1 MSDVRYVVSDDAIT
15 RQTRQGVAWRN
26 VDSRPTQDV
35 WAQLAN
41 SVNTE
46 LLPPGIRLFRQVDQ
60 YTQIV
65 LECPPAI
72 NRVCWS
78 NSEYEGRNGQHAV
91 YLVAQPYR
99 VIQAH
104 YKGPIM
110 IGARMF
116 YRPAPLYSM
125 DDVLYHCNLPNV
137 NCNGYHGT
145 AVGWVCFYGDGRL
158 AADWPSRIHRLME
171 RCSGAEGYNGNMRNI
186 DGKHFYTY
194 AGAPVWRSRIGDW
207 EKKSEKE
214 GVDVALK
221 DGVWL
226 PILVTSQDSQLHHNV
241 SGKPLTLGMA
251 VNGVTPIAY
260 NDPGKLPAV
269 ERHRNGNKE
278 APLTQLTTAYASVRQ
293 AG

>member
-1 MSDVRYVVSDDAIT
+1 MSDVRYVVTDQEVT
-15 RQTRQGVAWRN
+15 RQAKQGASWRN
-26 VDSRPTQDV
+26 VDSRPAPDV
-35 WAQLAN
+35 WAKLSN

-46 LLPPGIRLFRQVDQ
+46 LLPPGIRLLRQVGQ

-72 NRVCWS
+72 NRICWS
-78 NSEYEGRNGQHAV
+78 NSEYEGMSGRFAV
-91 YLVAQPYR
+91 HLVAQPYR

-104 YKGPIM
+104 YNGDQM

-116 YRPAPLYSM
+116 YRPAPLYSLG
-125 DDVLYHCNLPNV
+125 DVLYHANLPNV
-137 NCNGYHGT
+137 NCNGYHNT
-145 AVGWVCFYGDGRL
+145 AVGWVCFYRDGR
-158 AADWPSRIHRLME
+158 AQANWPDKIHRLLE

-186 DGKHFYTY
+186 DGKHFYAN
-194 AGAPVWRSRIGDW
+194 AGAPVWRSRVTDW

-214 GVDVALK
+214 GVGVALQ

-226 PILVTSQDSQLHHNV
+226 PILVTDQDHQLQHDPR
-241 SGKPLTLGMA
+241 GKPLTLGMA

-260 NDPGKLPAV
+260 NDPGRLPAV
-269 ERHRNGNKE
+269 ERHRAGVH
-278 APLTQLTTAYASVRQ
+278 APLTQLTAAYTSTRM